1 MDYAQGLD
9 FSAIY
14 AAHFRY
20 VWQTLRRLG
29 VRQADAA
36 DRTQAVF
43 IVVYRKLSYFEARS
57 AVKSWLFG
65 ICRHVAS
72 TYRRGL
78 KRRWRREVAVEP
90 RALARYPDRAQ
101 DAAEARDGV
110 AQAATILRKLPLSQ
124 SQVLLL
130 FEVEELRGPEIA
142 ELLGISASTVRSR
155 LRSARKLFQGH
166 AQRLQRCQGACRLR
180 QAGT

>member
-1 MDYAQGLD
+1 MIAPELD

-14 AAHFRY
+14 AEYFAF
-20 VWQTLRRLG
+20 VWQTLRRFG
-29 VRQADAA
+29 VRQVDTA
-36 DRTQAVF
+36 DRAQAVF
-43 IVVYRKLSYFEARS
+43 IVVHRKLSSFEARS

-78 KRRWRREVAVEP
+78 RRRWRREVAVEP
-90 RALARYPDRAQ
+90 RALARYADRAQ
-101 DAAEARDGV
+101 DAAEARDSV
-110 AQAATILRKLPLSQ
+110 AQAATMLRKLPKRQ

-142 ELLGISASTVRSR
+142 ELLGISESTVRYR
-155 LRSARKLFQGH
+155 LRSARRLFQDH
-166 AQRLQRCQGACRLR
+166 AQRLQRSQDA
-180 QAGT
+180 